1 MLAALTKPLEEI
13 TRTDLDELSAR
24 GWPESENVEYKREL
38 HREGNQADPW
48 YSGKDISDASKKKI
62 FKELVAFANTSGGR
76 LFVGVEE
83 TSDRPPRASA
93 VHPVPRCCELAE
105 RLEQSIVNSIDPP
118 LTFYRVVGIPTNGN
132 GDGVL
137 AAEVSASYN
146 GPHRSS
152 DLRCYVRK
160 GTNSV
165 PVGMR
170 EIHDMV
176 MRLSRRQ
183 DEIRQRLAER
193 RELFHEW
200 IPRRLIVQNLQVAF
214 RVTAIPVGAP
224 LYQDRIFGNRL
235 ISQPL
240 KNIVGKWVS
249 SPSNAHTQRFE
260 IPMIVGSERPIL
272 GGTRWADSWDQRS
285 IQQVILRDGIVDVWF
300 KCPWYNRS
308 GHPDSVLFFDWIIA
322 ASANVLV
329 RLDSFREAA
338 QAPMCEYGLEVEIL
352 STNGAADCA
361 VQLVIGPIAR
371 LLGSAFETP
380 AMLGRYSV
388 GDRDRVM
395 NLIARDL
402 QEACGVA
409 NDQETLEID
418 WSA

>member
-105 RLEQSIVNSIDPP
+105 RLEQAIVNSIDPP

-193 RELFHEW
+193 RELFHAW
-200 IPRRLIVQNLQVAF
+200 IPRRLSVQNLQVAF

-224 LYQDRIFGNRL
+224 LYQERVFRNPL
-235 ISQPL
+235 VSQPL
-240 KNIVGKWVS
+240 KHIGGKWVS
-249 SPSNAHTQRFE
+249 SPSNARTQRFE
-260 IPMIVGSERPIL
+260 IPMIVGSELPIL

-285 IQQVILRDGIVDVWF
+285 IQQVIFARWHCG
-300 KCPWYNRS
+300 R
-308 GHPDSVLFFDWIIA
+308 
-322 ASANVLV
+322 LV
-329 RLDSFREAA
+329 
-338 QAPMCEYGLEVEIL
+338 
-352 STNGAADCA
+352 
-361 VQLVIGPIAR
+361 
-371 LLGSAFETP
+371 
-380 AMLGRYSV
+380 
-388 GDRDRVM
+388 
-395 NLIARDL
+395 
-402 QEACGVA
+402 
-409 NDQETLEID
+409 
-418 WSA
+418 